1 MFIHAHH
8 VMHMHSAQ
16 HCKQWRLVN
25 DSSHGG
31 HPAVKTNYLSPDLA
45 LQTDL
50 VTFVSQNFV

>member
-16 HCKQWRLVN
+16 HCEQWRLVN
-25 DSSHGG
+25 DSSHRW
-31 HPAVKTNYLSPDLA
+31 HSAVKINYFSPDLS